1 MPISRRPKA
10 LFGAIF
16 AVFTVEHS
24 LLSPMRLFKIL
35 IPLIILLSTGSLTAQ
50 KKVIAEGDKYFANMD
65 YNQALEYYKLALNK
79 RKKKKNPELYKR
91 LADTYRIQ
99 RDWGKAEFYYE
110 KALQYSKRDDADMI
124 FQYVHALMNNQKHS
138 FALSWLDKYHELRP
152 SDTRIDRMMQWC
164 MDYDELSQNERGY
177 EIMPVPF
184 NSTASDFSPVYYKNE
199 LIFSSSRNDPF
210 AGKDTRTGESFV
222 QLYSVEETNGIWSK
236 VGKLPG
242 RVRTKFN
249 EGTATFSPDGREMF
263 YTRNELQRD
272 YGNGKVSV
280 LKMYRAVMDKSSWVE
295 IEELPFNA
303 TEQASYSVGQP
314 TMSADGKFLFFTS
327 DMPGGFGGK
336 DLYVVERYGL
346 TRWSKPMNLGG
357 NINTEGDEMFPFVHA
372 DGSLY
377 FSTNGHGGFGGLDV
391 FYSFQVNGEW
401 VTAKNAGLPLNSQKD
416 DFGIVFDEKKNYG
429 FVSSNRY
436 GGMGGDDIYQFKNLN
451 PNRNTLI
458 NKQLVSSGESGGNFV
473 SQEEL
478 GYNAPDYDF
487 NEESGLS
494 ANEEAPKNLTA
505 VLIGQVLDST
515 GENPIANA
523 EVEMEELLT
532 GNKEVYFT
540 EIDGHFYFQLEI
552 GQEYRL
558 RYKENRLVYDEQIV
572 TAEGSRQ
579 KIVNV
584 ELRRNGDGFL
594 LEEEQPVIAMDD
606 VMQPRATVDTF
617 SYNQGDVILDTFRTE
632 QKNYARTYKDDMDT
646 TAQNDVLYQKL
657 TFKVQIG
664 AFRAASP
671 PSENYL
677 RNAKDLVEKEHTN
690 TGFIRYVTKSA
701 FSSLNEAENYLEFIK
716 SRGYGDSYV
725 VPYLNGSRL
734 DMNPEEAIQ
743 YVK

>member
-1 MPISRRPKA
+1 MTISTTLKP

-24 LLSPMRLFKIL
+24 LLQPMRIIKIL
-35 IPLIILLSTGSLTAQ
+35 IPLVFLLSTGSISAQ
-50 KKVIAEGDKYFANMD
+50 KKIIEKGDKHFANLN
-65 YNQALEYYKLALNK
+65 YPQALEYYKQAFNK
-79 RKKKKNPELYKR
+79 RKKKKNPELFKR

-110 KALQYSKRDDADMI
+110 KALQYSRKDDADMI
-124 FQYVHALMNNQKHS
+124 LNYVHSLMNNQKHS

-152 SDTRIDRMMQWC
+152 SDTRIDRMMDWC
-164 MDYDELSQNERGY
+164 MDYDVLSQGEEGY
-177 EIMPVPF
+177 QMMPVPF
-184 NSTASDFSPVYYKNE
+184 NSTGSDFSPVYYKDQ

-210 AGKDTRTGESFV
+210 AGKDDRTGESFV
-222 QLYSVEETNGIWSK
+222 QLYSVEETNGVWSR
-236 VGKLPG
+236 VTKLPG

-249 EGTATFSPDGREMF
+249 EGTASFSPDGREMF
-263 YTRNELQRD
+263 YTRNEVQRD
-272 YGNGKVSV
+272 YGNGKVAV

-303 TEQASYSVGQP
+303 SEQASYSVGQP
-314 TMSADGKFLFFTS
+314 TVSADGKFLFFTS

-346 TRWSKPMNLGG
+346 TRWSKPVNLGP
-357 NINTEGDEMFPFVHA
+357 NVNTEGDEMFPFIHA

-391 FYSFQVNGEW
+391 FYSAQINGEW
-401 VTAKNAGLPLNSQKD
+401 VNAKNAGLPINSSKD

-429 FVSSNRY
+429 FISSNRY

-451 PNRNTLI
+451 PNRNTLV
-458 NKQLVSSGESGGNFV
+458 NKQLVSTGDNGGNFV
-473 SQEEL
+473 SEDEL
-478 GYNAPDYDF
+478 GYNAPEYDF
-487 NEESGLS
+487 D
-494 ANEEAPKNLTA
+494 EEAESSMDDSKSLTA

-515 GENPIANA
+515 GNNPIANA
-523 EVEMEELLT
+523 EVEMEDLVT
-532 GNKEVYFT
+532 GSKEVYFT
-540 EIDGHFYFQLEI
+540 EIDGHFYFQLEM
-552 GQEYRL
+552 GSEYRL
-558 RYKENRLVYDEQIV
+558 RYKENRMVYDEQIIM
-572 TAEGSRQ
+572 AEGSDQ

-584 ELRRNGDGFL
+584 ELRKNGDGFL
-594 LEEEQPVIAMDD
+594 LEEEEPIIAMEE
-606 VMQPRATVDTF
+606 VLQPRVTVDTF
-617 SYNQGDVILDTFRTE
+617 SFSSPEVIRDTFRTE
-632 QKNYARTYKDDMDT
+632 QKSYARTYKDDMDS
-646 TAQNDVLYQKL
+646 TAKNDVLYQKL

-671 PSENYL
+671 PSDNYL
-677 RNAKDLVEKEHTN
+677 AKAKDIVEKEHTN
-690 TGFIRYVTKSA
+690 TGFIRFVTKSA
-701 FSSLNEAENYLEFIK
+701 FSDLYEAENYLEYIIK
-716 SRGYGDSYV
+716 TLGYGDSYV